1 MPKTDKYL
9 AAKVMMRNIAYL
21 ADSNGMTDGD
31 IARAMRR
38 TRQTLINRKKNPKS
52 MTVQELIAIADGLGV
67 RPSQL
72 LEPLSPAD
80 VPPVFEEET
89 A

>member
-1 MPKTDKYL
+1 MPRIDKYET
-9 AAKVMMRNIAYL
+9 ARTMMRNIEYL
-21 ADSNGMTDGD
+21 ATNDGLTDSD

-38 TRQTLINRKKNPKS
+38 TRQTYDNRKKNPKQ
-52 MTVQELIAIADGLGV
+52 MTVQELINIAERLGV

-72 LEPLSPAD
+72 LERLSPAD
-80 VPPVFEEET
+80 IPPVFEEEL

>member
-1 MPKTDKYL
+1 MPRIDKYET
-9 AAKVMMRNIAYL
+9 ARTMMRNIAYL
-21 ADSNGMTDGD
+21 ADSSGMTDGD

-80 VPPVFEEET
+80 VPPVFEEEP